1 MSQVCVW
8 LNHRHRLQCVPSI
21 RSWYNISMIVMATAV
36 AAVDSGNFELS
47 DCDENEQMEK
57 GRSFEGTIRI

>member
-1 MSQVCVW
+1 M
-8 LNHRHRLQCVPSI
+8 PSI

-47 DCDENEQMEK
+47 DYDENEQMEK
-57 GRSFEGTIRI
+57 ERSFEGTIHI